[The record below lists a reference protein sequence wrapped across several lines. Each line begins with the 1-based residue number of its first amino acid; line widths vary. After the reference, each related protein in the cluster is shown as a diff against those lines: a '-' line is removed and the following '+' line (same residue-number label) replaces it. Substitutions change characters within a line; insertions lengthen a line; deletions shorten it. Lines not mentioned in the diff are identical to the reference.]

1 MKIEETFFVNAP
13 IDRVWRFIMSPDD
26 VAPCIPGCGE
36 VEILGENKY
45 RANVKLAVGPI
56 KTNFNVSVEIIEQRA
71 PNFAAT
77 LTRGEEGGKASMVTA
92 NSELRLTPVD
102 DVQTEVYYLSEVSIV
117 GRLGKFG
124 LGIMKKKAKSIGEE
138 FAENFRTRVEAPG
151 K

>member
-1 MKIEETFFVNAP
+1 MKIEETFSVNAP
-13 IDRVWRFIMSPDD
+13 IDRAWRFIMNPGQ
-26 VAPCIPGCGE
+26 VAPCIPGCGD

-56 KTNFNVSVEIIEQRA
+56 KTNFNVTVEITEQQA

-92 NSELRLTPVD
+92 NSELRLKPVNGE
-102 DVQTEVYYLSEVSIV
+102 QTEVNYKSEVSIV

-124 LGIMKKKAKSIGEE
+124 LGIMKKKAKAIGEE
-138 FAENFRTRVEAPG
+138 FAENFRARLETPG
-151 K
+151 

>member
-13 IDRVWRFIMSPDD
+13 IDRAWRFIMNPDQ
-26 VAPCIPGCGE
+26 VAPCIPGCGD

-56 KTNFNVSVEIIEQRA
+56 KTNFNVTVEITKQNA

-92 NSELRLTPVD
+92 NSELRLTPVNGE
-102 DVQTEVYYLSEVSIV
+102 QTEVYYKSEVSIV

-124 LGIMKKKAKSIGEE
+124 LGIMKKKAKAIGEE
-138 FAENFRTRVEAPG
+138 FAENFRARLETPG
-151 K
+151 

>member
-13 IDRVWRFIMSPDD
+13 IDRAWRFIMDPAQ
-26 VAPCIPGCGE
+26 VAPCIPGCGD
-36 VEILGENKY
+36 VEILGDNKY

-56 KTNFNVSVEIIEQRA
+56 KTNFNVTVEITKQNA

-92 NSELRLTPVD
+92 NSELRLTPVNGE
-102 DVQTEVYYLSEVSIV
+102 QTEVYYKSEVSIV

-124 LGIMKKKAKSIGEE
+124 LGIMKKKAKKIGEE
-138 FAENFRTRVEAPG
+138 FAENFRTRIETSE
-151 K
+151 

>member
-1 MKIEETFFVNAP
+1 MKIEDTFSVNAP
-13 IDRVWRFIMSPDD
+13 IDRAWRFIMNPDQ
-26 VAPCIPGCGE
+26 VAPCIPGCGD

-56 KTNFNVSVEIIEQRA
+56 KTNFNVTVEITEQQA

-92 NSELRLTPVD
+92 NSELRLKPVNGE
-102 DVQTEVYYLSEVSIV
+102 QTEVNYKSEVSIV

-124 LGIMKKKAKSIGEE
+124 LGIMKKKAKAIGEE
-138 FAENFRTRVEAPG
+138 FAENFRARLETPG
-151 K
+151 

>member
-1 MKIEETFFVNAP
+1 MKIEETFSVNAP
-13 IDRVWRFIMSPDD
+13 IDRAWRFIMNPDQ
-26 VAPCIPGCGE
+26 VAPCIPGCGD

-56 KTNFNVSVEIIEQRA
+56 KTNFNVTVEITEQQA

-92 NSELRLTPVD
+92 NSELRLKPVNGE
-102 DVQTEVYYLSEVSIV
+102 QTEVNYKSEVSIV

-124 LGIMKKKAKSIGEE
+124 LGIMKKKAKAVGEE
-138 FAENFRTRVEAPG
+138 FAEKFQARLETPG
-151 K
+151 

>member
-1 MKIEETFFVNAP
+1 MKIEETFSVNAP
-13 IDRVWRFIMSPDD
+13 IDRAWRFIMNPDQ
-26 VAPCIPGCGE
+26 VAPCIPGCGD

-56 KTNFNVSVEIIEQRA
+56 KTNFNVTVEITEQQA

-92 NSELRLTPVD
+92 NSELRLKPVNGE
-102 DVQTEVYYLSEVSIV
+102 QTEVNYKSEVSIV

-124 LGIMKKKAKSIGEE
+124 LGIMKKKAKAVGEE
-138 FAENFRTRVEAPG
+138 FAENFRARLETPG
-151 K
+151 

>member
-1 MKIEETFFVNAP
+1 MKIEETFSVNAP
-13 IDRVWRFIMSPDD
+13 IARAWRFIMNPGP
-26 VAPCIPGCGE
+26 VAPCIPGCGD

-56 KTNFNVSVEIIEQRA
+56 KTNFNVTVEITEQQA

-92 NSELRLTPVD
+92 NSELRLKPVNGE
-102 DVQTEVYYLSEVSIV
+102 QTEVNYKSEVSIV

-124 LGIMKKKAKSIGEE
+124 LGIMKKKAKAVGEE
-138 FAENFRTRVEAPG
+138 FAENFRARLETPG
-151 K
+151 

>member
-1 MKIEETFFVNAP
+1 MKIEETFSVNAP
-13 IDRVWRFIMSPDD
+13 IDRAWRFIMNPDQ
-26 VAPCIPGCGE
+26 VAPCIPGCGD

-56 KTNFNVSVEIIEQRA
+56 KTNFNVTVEITEQQA

-92 NSELRLTPVD
+92 NSELRLKPVNGE
-102 DVQTEVYYLSEVSIV
+102 QTEVNYKSEVSIV

-124 LGIMKKKAKSIGEE
+124 LGIMKKKAKAIGEE
-138 FAENFRTRVEAPG
+138 FAQNFRARLETPG
-151 K
+151 